1 MATLKVGGK
10 PVSGSTER
18 LPRSVPDRVDRTAA
32 ALDGMVYR
40 LGKIE
45 AEYWAA
51 IVDAE
56 HGDETGWARAYK
68 TALAL
73 SGLALQLSDANR
85 LPEGYE
91 GMPVLASEATG
102 AEVAVL
108 VWWIAQ
114 THERDRRR
122 P

>member
-18 LPRSVPDRVDRTAA
+18 VARRTPEHTDRMAA
-32 ALDGMVYR
+32 SLDAMAHR

-56 HGDETGWARAYK
+56 QGDETGWKRAYK
-68 TALAL
+68 AALAL
-73 SGLALQLSDANR
+73 SGLALQLTDAGR
-85 LPEGYE
+85 RPEGYDD
-91 GMPVLASEATG
+91 MPVLASEATG
-102 AEVAVL
+102 AECAVM

-122 P
+122 T